1 MLRVLLL
8 AVSWLSPG
16 GGLEA
21 CVSFWQ
27 RELGLQEWTI
37 AVHVVSDRELGGRI
51 EGCIDINAAA
61 KKATIRV
68 VRLEDSDL
76 PRWRARAVQR
86 YTVAH
91 ELMHLHL
98 HAKGDPDRSNE
109 KVVDTALVRIMRSK
123 GRWYELLG
131 IEGGIQHPDEVA
143 QEGVAFTDAQPETSY

>member
-1 MLRVLLL
+1 
-8 AVSWLSPG
+8 
-16 GGLEA
+16 
-21 CVSFWQ
+21 
-27 RELGLQEWTI
+27 
-37 AVHVVSDRELGGRI
+37 VVSDRELGGRI

-98 HAKGDPDRSNE
+98 HANGDPERSNE
-109 KVVDTALVRIMRSK
+109 KVVDTALVKLMRIK
-123 GRWYELLG
+123 GRRQELMG
-131 IEGGIQHPDEVA
+131 IEGGFPHPDERVQA
-143 QEGVAFTDAQPETSY
+143 SQP